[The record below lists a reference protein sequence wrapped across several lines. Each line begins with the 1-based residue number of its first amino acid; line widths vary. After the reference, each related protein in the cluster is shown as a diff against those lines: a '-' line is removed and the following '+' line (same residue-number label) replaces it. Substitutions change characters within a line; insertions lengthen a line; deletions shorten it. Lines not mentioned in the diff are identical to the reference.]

1 MNLFARKGVVADE
14 DMAPEHRLHRSLGW
28 PHLVALGV
36 GAIVGTGILTL
47 TGVGAAKA
55 GPAVILSFAIAGL
68 ICACAALAY
77 AEMATMIPASGSAYT
92 YSYVVIG
99 ELVAWVIGWS
109 LILEYSLVVSAVA
122 VGWSGYAAPLL
133 HDLAGYPMALAQSPE
148 LGGIVNLPAVFIIAV
163 VAGLLIYGTKES
175 ATVNALLV
183 LVKIV
188 ALIVFVA
195 VAFPYFD
202 SANFDPFMPF
212 GFPKTGAPGA
222 EVGVMAAA
230 AIIFFAFY
238 GFDAI
243 ATAAEET
250 KNPGRDLA
258 IGIVGSMVVC
268 VIIYMAV
275 AAAAIGALAYTR
287 FADSPEPLALILRE
301 LGQPWAARY
310 LAASAVIALPTVI
323 LAFFYGQSRIF
334 FVMARDGLLPR
345 GLARVSGRGSPVRI
359 TIFTGIIVAILAGL
373 VPLAE
378 LAALANAGTLTAFIA
393 VCACMLI
400 MRTRAPNVPRRF
412 STPWP
417 WVVGLG
423 GIAGCLYL
431 LYSLP
436 WNTQRYFLLAQVVGL
451 GLYLVYGYRRSPL
464 GTGRSDPLQYS
475 GLLIGALGL
484 LIAAGALLYGP
495 PRSQEGGLYY
505 HFLVY
510 LLGLVLMLG
519 GTLLFGSGAI
529 ARRIASGG
537 SDRSPPGG

>member
-1 MNLFARKGVVADE
+1 MPPASEGRGVVASWNAKKVVVAAE
-14 DMAPEHRLHRSLGW
+14 DMAPEHRLTPSLSW

-68 ICACAALAY
+68 ICAAAALAY

-92 YSYVVIG
+92 YTYVVIG
-99 ELVAWVIGWS
+99 ELIAWIVGWS

-122 VGWSGYAAPLL
+122 VGWSGYASPLL
-133 HDLAGYPMALAQSPE
+133 HEWLSFPVALTQGPE
-148 LGGIVNLPAVFIIAV
+148 LGGIVNLPAIFIIAL
-163 VAGLLIYGTKES
+163 VAGLLIYGTRES
-175 ATVNALLV
+175 ATLNAVLV
-183 LVKIV
+183 LVKVV

-195 VAFPYFD
+195 VTLPYFD
-202 SANFDPFMPF
+202 AAHFEPFMPY
-212 GFPKTGAPGA
+212 GFPKSGPPGT

-250 KNPGRDLA
+250 KNPGRDLS

-275 AAAAIGALAYTR
+275 AGAAIGALAYQR
-287 FADSPEPLALILRE
+287 FANSPEPLALILRE

-334 FVMARDGLLPR
+334 FVMARDRLLPPV
-345 GLARVSGRGSPVRI
+345 LARVSSRGSPVRI
-359 TIFTGIIVAILAGL
+359 TIFTALIVAVLAGL
-373 VPLAE
+373 IPLAE

-393 VCACMLI
+393 VSVCMLV
-400 MRTRAPNVPRRF
+400 MRRRAPDAPRRF
-412 STPWP
+412 RTPLAWP
-417 WVVGLG
+417 VGIFAIL
-423 GIAGCLYL
+423 GCLYL

-436 WNTQRYFLLAQVVGL
+436 RTTQLWFLGAHVVGIL
-451 GLYLVYGYRRSPL
+451 IYLAYGARRS
-464 GTGRSDPLQYS
+464 
-475 GLLIGALGL
+475 
-484 LIAAGALLYGP
+484 AAGA
-495 PRSQEGGLYY
+495 
-505 HFLVY
+505 
-510 LLGLVLMLG
+510 
-519 GTLLFGSGAI
+519 T
-529 ARRIASGG
+529 
-537 SDRSPPGG
+537 